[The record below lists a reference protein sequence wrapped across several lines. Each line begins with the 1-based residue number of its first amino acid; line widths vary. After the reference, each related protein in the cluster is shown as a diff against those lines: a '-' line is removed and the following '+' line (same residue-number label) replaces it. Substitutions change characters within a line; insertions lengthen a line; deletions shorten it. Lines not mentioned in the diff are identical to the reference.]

1 MLHVW
6 YVPVKGIG
14 KDGQQSLLAMMEKQS
29 YMSEVYEIHI
39 DSHLSNRLKYFF
51 EDMTVCNQ
59 EDGTTVLSGEI
70 VDQAALHGLLARVRD
85 LGLTLLNVKICED
98 AD

>member
-1 MLHVW
+1 MLHGW
-6 YVPVKGIG
+6 HVPVKVIG
-14 KDGQQSLLAMMEKQS
+14 QDGQQRLQARMEKQS

-51 EDMTVCNQ
+51 EDMTVSNQ

>member
-1 MLHVW
+1 MPHGW
-6 YVPVKGIG
+6 YVPVEDIG
-14 KDGQQSLLAMMEKQS
+14 QNGQQRLRARTENQG
-29 YMSEVYEIHI
+29 YMSEIYEIHI

-85 LGLTLLNVKICED
+85 LALHRIQRNE
-98 AD
+98 